1 MLLLLWLSALAYLV
15 MQIFLLVR
23 PLGGKRGAI
32 ALPLVVMVPV
42 FASTIAGVVQQSNL
56 WPLLLLLTSPLA
68 FLYLL
73 VVALV
78 RLNARQ

>member
-1 MLLLLWLSALAYLV
+1 MLPLLWLSVLAYLV

-23 PLGGKRGAI
+23 PLGGTRGAV
-32 ALPLVVMVPV
+32 ALPLIVMVPV
-42 FASTIAGVVQQSNL
+42 LASTVAGMVEQSNL
-56 WPLLLLLTSPLA
+56 WPLILLLTSPLA

-73 VVALV
+73 IVALM